1 LNEGLTVSLNDP
13 PAPKA
18 RHVQLSTELFRA
30 YGASELPPQVSWG
43 VALGFH
49 IPRLW
54 RFQSLI
60 EASNR

>member
-1 LNEGLTVSLNDP
+1 MKQLIVSLNNS

-18 RHVQLSTELFRA
+18 RHVQLPTELFRA
-30 YGASELPPQVSWG
+30 YSASVLPPQVSWG
-43 VALGFH
+43 VATGFH